1 MSAPQ
6 RRADFRSA
14 APAWSTNVHVGPD
27 ELPQNAVLHQIE
39 QKHLQVGSAFG
50 LSQWIVA
57 SNGH

>member
-1 MSAPQ
+1 ML
-6 RRADFRSA
+6 
-14 APAWSTNVHVGPD
+14 GPD
-27 ELPQNAVLHQIE
+27 ERPQNAVLHQIE